1 MRNLFND
8 LKIPVNTVK
17 FTSPFT
23 CISHLLFDELNYSR
37 KHDHM
42 GNMCKI
48 VNIKNQTYVE
58 DIGQSSYLHNI
69 LLDTLQLIIPGNK
82 QMLHKYNHV
91 KGNMWLIQTN

>member
-37 KHDHM
+37 KHDRSH
-42 GNMCKI
+42 GKHVQDCEHKEPN
-48 VNIKNQTYVE
+48 VRGGHRSE
-58 DIGQSSYLHNI
+58 
-69 LLDTLQLIIPGNK
+69 QLSP
-82 QMLHKYNHV
+82 
-91 KGNMWLIQTN
+91 